1 MKTVQ
6 TSSIYQQGSTLIEI
20 LVSMFIL
27 ALGLMALIAM
37 QTRTS
42 IGIKEAE
49 NQTIIAQATENLAE
63 NMMTNPILDV
73 NTNLETT
80 KSYVHYDAS
89 DYECPDTPPA
99 EPNPPVGALT
109 NPKTTV
115 AGSTG
120 NGRTDLAEY
129 HMGLFHSEA
138 CKIQGVE
145 KVSAKVIKTTDV
157 NLLNNGQNLQTLR
170 ITWKMS
176 GSSDKEFTYDYP
188 LDDN

>member
-63 NMMTNPILDV
+63 NMLTNPKLDV
-73 NTNLETT
+73 NAQLETT
-80 KSYVHYDAS
+80 KNYDHYDRTTYTCNDSEAK
-89 DYECPDTPPA
+89 PA
-99 EPNPPVGALT
+99 VPSNTLSNPPGT
-109 NPKTTV
+109 DT
-115 AGSTG
+115 
-120 NGRTDLAEY
+120 GRTDLANY
-129 HMGLFHSEA
+129 HMGLFRYMA
-138 CKIQGVE
+138 CSVKGIETVTTSVDSNVNGVATVG
-145 KVSAKVIKTTDV
+145 KVLHV
-157 NLLNNGQNLQTLR
+157 NWT
-170 ITWKMS
+170 MS
-176 GSSDKEFTYDYP
+176 GSSEKSFSYDYP

>member
-1 MKTVQ
+1 MKTLQ
-6 TSSIYQQGSTLIEI
+6 TSSIRQQGSTLIEI

-63 NMMTNPILDV
+63 NMMTNPELGV
-73 NTNLETT
+73 NAQLETT
-80 KSYVHYDAS
+80 KSYAHYDTTT
-89 DYECPDTPPA
+89 YKCKDTETLPSRPSKM
-99 EPNPPVGALT
+99 E
-109 NPKTTV
+109 NPKSSG
-115 AGSTG
+115 AGAG
-120 NGRTDLAEY
+120 KNGRKTLADY
-129 HMGLFHSEA
+129 HTALFRYAA
-138 CKIQGVE
+138 CKGINGVE
-145 KVSAKVIKTTDV
+145 EVKTEVIKTANAV
-157 NLLNNGQNLQTLR
+157 QLGRGQNLQTLH